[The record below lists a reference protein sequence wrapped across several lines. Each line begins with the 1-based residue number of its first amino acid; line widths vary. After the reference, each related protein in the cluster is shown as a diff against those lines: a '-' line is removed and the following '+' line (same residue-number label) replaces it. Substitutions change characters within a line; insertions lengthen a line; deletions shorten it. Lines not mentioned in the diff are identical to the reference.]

1 MRSLASQ
8 PFILCLQT
16 PTSVF
21 PRCFPFS
28 MLLRMRVAQ
37 SSSIGILEDRACSPG
52 LEPLSPIR
60 GFWRTSDCPRQTLLL
75 LEAGTKPH

>member
-21 PRCFPFS
+21 PRCFAFS
-28 MLLRMRVAQ
+28 TLLRMRVTQ
-37 SSSIGILEDRACSPG
+37 SSSIGILEDRAYSPG
-52 LEPLSPIR
+52 LEPLSPI
-60 GFWRTSDCPRQTLLL
+60 RTSDCPRQTLLL
-75 LEAGTKPH
+75 LEAGTRPH